1 MKAIQQRKEKKMRE
15 FMVQVCKWRDRV
27 NGNTYH
33 NVIVILGDHHYLRSG
48 FKYGYGNQ
56 YKETAMKLIKEEYP
70 DIEIEQEQIITV
82 WEGWV
87 TSKKACKDFRGVLM
101 YE

>member
-1 MKAIQQRKEKKMRE
+1 MRE

-33 NVIVILGDHHYLRSG
+33 NVVVILDDHHYLRSG

-56 YKETAMKLIKEEYP
+56 YKQTAMDLIRERYP
-70 DIEIEQEQIITV
+70 DIEIDEKQIITIYEETV
-82 WEGWV
+82 S
-87 TSKKACKDFRGVLM
+87 SKKACKNFRGVLILD
-101 YE
+101 

>member
-1 MKAIQQRKEKKMRE
+1 MRE
-15 FMVQVCKWRDRV
+15 FMVQVCKWRDKV

-56 YKETAMKLIKEEYP
+56 YKETAVEMLKKEYP
-70 DIEIEQEQIITV
+70 GIEVDYEQIV
-82 WEGWV
+82 PVYEGY
-87 TSKKACKDFRGVLM
+87 TDSEEACRNFRGVLI
-101 YE
+101 YEDK